1 MNDINLIDEELL
13 ETLKKEVAQKAGL
26 GRIENWTQKDYEFL
40 IFFIEEKSGVK
51 ISLTTIKRIW
61 RNEYNR
67 LPHIA
72 TLDALSQ
79 IAYTKDWLSLKLES
93 TKLLDETNVDQSA
106 IHTNESPKHES
117 KPAKRGF
124 NYTWLIG
131 GFALLLLIGFFA
143 FKNILL
149 KKSINSSAIQFSAK
163 TSVNN
168 TVPNTVVFTY
178 NVDSVDAKKFY
189 IQQSWD
195 RRRRVEVDKNNH
207 QLTDIYYLPGYY
219 MAKLIADDSIIREI
233 PVHIKTNDWVIA
245 AHQNTIENKILP
257 SKDWLPNGIIGV
269 DKEVLVNNKIDVAE
283 LFMLTFHNSRDFKID
298 GNNFVFASDIKM
310 DSTGIVCPA
319 AALLLKGENEYMYI
333 NFGAKGCESDIKMS
347 IADKKFDGKNID
359 LTAFGTQI
367 YNWQNIKITNQNQTV
382 SIQLNGKEIFK
393 TTYTKPLG
401 ELKEVGFIF
410 KGNGIIN
417 QTKIDKLI

>member
-79 IAYTKDWLSLKLES
+79 IAYNKDWLSLKLES
-93 TKLLDETNVDQSA
+93 TRLLDETNENPLA
-106 IHTNESPKHES
+106 IHSNEPPRQEL
-117 KPAKRGF
+117 KPVKLRF

-131 GFALLLLIGFFA
+131 GFALLLLIGFLA
-143 FKNILL
+143 FKNVLL

-163 TSVNN
+163 TSVSN

-178 NVDSVDAKKFY
+178 HVDSVDAEKFY

-245 AHQNTIENKILP
+245 AHQNTIENKIL
-257 SKDWLPNGIIGV
+257 STKDWLPNGIIGV
-269 DKEVLVNNKIDVAE
+269 GKEVLMENKIEVAE
-283 LFMLTFHNSRDFKID
+283 PFMLTFHNSRDFKID
-298 GNNFVFASDIKM
+298 GNNFLFSADIKM

-319 AALLLKGENEYMYI
+319 AALLLKGANEYMYI
-333 NFGAKGCESDIKMS
+333 NLGAKGCESDIKMS
-347 IADKKFDGKNID
+347 IAEKKFDGKNMD
-359 LTAFGTQI
+359 LTAFGTYI
-367 YNWQNIKITNQNQTV
+367 YHWQNIKVKNQNQSLTIEL
-382 SIQLNGKEIFK
+382 SGKEIFK
-393 TTYTKPLG
+393 TSYTKSLG

-410 KGNGIIN
+410 KGNGII
-417 QTKIDKLI
+417 KKAKVDKL

>member
-1 MNDINLIDEELL
+1 MSDINSIDEELL
-13 ETLKKEVAQKAGL
+13 EMLKKEVVQKAKL
-26 GRIENWTQKDYEFL
+26 DRIENWTQKDYEFL
-40 IFFIEEKSGVK
+40 IFFIEEKSDVK

-79 IAYTKDWLSLKLES
+79 IARNKDWLSLKLES
-93 TKLLDETNVDQSA
+93 TRLVDEKNKVQSPENNHNV
-106 IHTNESPKHES
+106 S
-117 KPAKRGF
+117 KKPIEKPQKSFPYLWIIAGLV
-124 NYTWLIG
+124 LI
-131 GFALLLLIGFFA
+131 LSIGFFA
-143 FKNILL
+143 FKDELL
-149 KKSINSSAIQFSAK
+149 KKQANLSTIQFSAK

-178 NVDSVDAKKFY
+178 NIDSVDAKKFY

-195 RRRRVEVDKNNH
+195 KRRRVEIAKGNYEK
-207 QLTDIYYLPGYY
+207 TDIYYLPGYY

-257 SKDWLPNGIIGV
+257 PKDWLPDGIIGV
-269 DKEVLVNNKIDVAE
+269 DKGILTLNKIE
-283 LFMLTFHNSRDFKID
+283 ITEPFMMTFHNSRDFKID
-298 GNNFVFASDIKM
+298 GNNFVFSCNIKM

-319 AALLLKGENEYMYI
+319 AALLLKGEKEYMYI
-333 NFGAKGCESDIKMS
+333 NFGAKGCESEIKMS
-347 IADKKFDGKNID
+347 IAERKFDGKNRD
-359 LTAFGTQI
+359 LTAFGMYI
-367 YNWQNIKITNQNQTV
+367 YNWQSISVINQNRKV
-382 SIQLNGKEIFK
+382 IIQLNGKEIFR

-410 KGNGIIN
+410 KGNGIIK
-417 QTKIDKLI
+417 QTKVDKL

>member
-1 MNDINLIDEELL
+1 MSDINSIDEELL

-40 IFFIEEKSGVK
+40 VFFIEEKAGIK
-51 ISLTTIKRIW
+51 ISLTTLKRIW

-79 IAYTKDWLSLKLES
+79 IAHNKDWLSLKLES
-93 TKLLDETNVDQSA
+93 TRLINDTDIVQLPENTPINTGKP
-106 IHTNESPKHES
+106 ESPEKH
-117 KPAKRGF
+117 KPTIILLAIC
-124 NYTWLIG
+124 LVIG
-131 GFALLLLIGFFA
+131 LFIGLIGF
-143 FKNILL
+143 KDWPL
-149 KKSINSSAIQFSAK
+149 KKPGNNPGIQFSAR
-163 TSVNN
+163 TSVTH

-195 RRRRVEVDKNNH
+195 KRRRVEVDKSNH

-219 MAKLIADDSIIREI
+219 MAKLIADDSIIKEI

-245 AHQNTIENKILP
+245 THQNTIENKILP
-257 SKDWLPNGIIGV
+257 SKDWLPNGIVGV
-269 DKEVLVNNKIDVAE
+269 GKEILVNNKIEVTE
-283 LFMLTFHNSRDFKID
+283 PFMLTFHNSRDFKID
-298 GNNFVFASDIKM
+298 GNNFVFSSDIKM

-319 AALLLKGENEYMYI
+319 AALLLKGEKEYMYI
-333 NFGAKGCESDIKMS
+333 NLGAKGCESEIKMS
-347 IADKKFDGKNID
+347 IAERKFDGKNMD
-359 LTAFGTQI
+359 LTAFGTSI
-367 YNWQNIKITNQNQTV
+367 YIWQNIKVINKNQT
-382 SIQLNGKEIFK
+382 ITIELNGKEIFK
-393 TTYTKPLG
+393 TTYTRPLG

-410 KGNGIIN
+410 KGNGIIK
-417 QTKIDKLI
+417 QTKVDKL

>member
-1 MNDINLIDEELL
+1 MSDINPIDEELL
-13 ETLKKEVAQKAGL
+13 ETLKKEVALKAGL
-26 GRIENWTQKDYEFL
+26 GLLESWTQKDYEFL
-40 IFFIEEKSGVK
+40 IFFIDEKSGVK

-72 TLDALSQ
+72 TLDALSL
-79 IAYTKDWLSLKLES
+79 IAYNKDWLSLKLDSAKSVIKSSPVQLSENNS
-93 TKLLDETNVDQSA
+93 ISAEKPEKRAKL
-106 IHTNESPKHES
+106 
-117 KPAKRGF
+117 KPSHI
-124 NYTWLIG
+124 LIAVVLVLG
-131 GFALLLLIGFFA
+131 
-143 FKNILL
+143 ILL
-149 KKSINSSAIQFSAK
+149 GLSGVTDMLFKKHINASAIQFSAR

-168 TVPNTVVFTY
+168 VVPNTVVFTY

-195 RRRRVEVDKNNH
+195 KRRRVEITKGNH
-207 QLTDIYYLPGYY
+207 EQTDIYYLPGYY

-233 PVHIKTNDWVIA
+233 PVHIKTGNWVIA

-257 SKDWLPNGIIGV
+257 PADWLTGGIVGV
-269 DKEVLVNNKIDVAE
+269 KPEVLINNKIE
-283 LFMLTFHNSRDFKID
+283 TSEPFFLTFHNSRDFNID
-298 GNNFVFASDIKM
+298 GNNFVFSSAFKM

-319 AALLLKGENEYMYI
+319 AAILLKGEYEYMYVNI
-333 NFGAKGCESDIKMS
+333 GAKGCESDIKMS
-347 IADKKFDGKNID
+347 IAEKKFDGKNMD

-367 YNWQNIKITNQNQTV
+367 YSWQNIRITNKNQT
-382 SIQLNGKEIFK
+382 INIELNDKEIFK

-410 KGNGIIN
+410 KGNGNIK
-417 QTKIDKLI
+417 QTKVDKL

>member
-1 MNDINLIDEELL
+1 MSDINALDEELL

-26 GRIENWTQKDYEFL
+26 GRVENWTQKDYEFL

-79 IAYTKDWLSLKLES
+79 IAHNKDWLSLKLES
-93 TKLLDETNVDQSA
+93 TRLVDEKNSV
-106 IHTNESPKHES
+106 H
-117 KPAKRGF
+117 PAKNNHNDSSQFIGKLKQNF
-124 NYTWLIG
+124 TYAWIIAGVALI
-131 GFALLLLIGFFA
+131 LSVGFFA
-143 FKNILL
+143 FKDRLL
-149 KKSINSSAIQFSAK
+149 KKQANLSAIQFSAK

-168 TVPNTVVFTY
+168 SVPNTVVFTY
-178 NVDSVDAKKFY
+178 NVDSVDARKFY

-195 RRRRVEVDKNNH
+195 RRRRVEVDKSNH

-219 MAKLIADDSIIREI
+219 MAKLIADDSTIREI
-233 PVHIKTNDWVIA
+233 PVHIKTNDWVVA

-257 SKDWLPNGIIGV
+257 TQEWLPGGIVGV
-269 DKEVLVNNKIDVAE
+269 GKEVLINNKIEVTE
-283 LFMLTFHNSRDFKID
+283 PFMLTFHNSRDFEID
-298 GNNFVFASDIKM
+298 GNNFEFSSDIKM

-319 AALLLKGENEYMYI
+319 AALLIKGKHEYMYI
-333 NFGAKGCESDIKMS
+333 NLGAKGCESEIKMS
-347 IADKKFDGKNID
+347 IAERKFDGKNMD
-359 LTAFGTQI
+359 LTTFGTQI
-367 YNWQNIKITNQNQTV
+367 YTWQNVRVTNKNQAI
-382 SIQLNGKEIFK
+382 SIELNGKEIFK

-410 KGNGIIN
+410 KGNGIIK
-417 QTKIDKLI
+417 QTKVDKL